1 MLTREEK
8 SKKITDRWEKEEK
21 HERNKKRI
29 IRLIKIFT
37 ILFFLILGSFCY
49 MRFVGT
55 KGLVVREYR
64 VENDKLPESF
74 HGLKVVHFSDLH
86 YNTIV
91 HEAELKKIVKQIND
105 LEPDFVFFTGDLTDP
120 NTTITEDDQQFMIE
134 QLNNIEATLG
144 MYAVRGNH
152 DYGTNTFDVVFTQTN
167 FKILDNNYD
176 LVYAKG
182 MDPILLIGFAS
193 KRENDFDLDQD
204 FGLPADNNYYTIAL
218 FHEPDCITDILTK
231 YPVSLAVSGH
241 SHNGQVRLPFIGSI
255 FKVEGSEKY
264 SEEYYKVE
272 NTDLYIS
279 GGLGTSLYKLRLFN
293 HPSMNFYRLVNE

>member
-21 HERNKKRI
+21 RERNKKRI
-29 IRLIKIFT
+29 IRLVKICT
-37 ILFFLILGSFCY
+37 ILLFLIIGMLCY

-55 KGLVVREYR
+55 KGLVVKEYR
-64 VENDKLPESF
+64 VENKNLPENF
-74 HGLKVVHFSDLH
+74 HGLKVLHFSDLH

-91 HEAELKKIVKQIND
+91 HEEELKKIVNKIND

-120 NTTITEDDQQFMIE
+120 FTEITEEDQQVMIKY
-134 QLNNIEATLG
+134 LNKIESKLG

-152 DYGTNTFDVVFTQTN
+152 DYATNTFDVVFTQTN

-176 LVYAKG
+176 LVYSKG

-193 KRENDFDLDQD
+193 KRENDFDVDQD
-204 FGLPADNNYYTIAL
+204 FGLPNDNNYYTIAL
-218 FHEPDCITDILTK
+218 FHEPDCITDILNK
-231 YPVSLAVSGH
+231 YEVSLALSGH

-264 SEEYYKVE
+264 FEEYYNVQ